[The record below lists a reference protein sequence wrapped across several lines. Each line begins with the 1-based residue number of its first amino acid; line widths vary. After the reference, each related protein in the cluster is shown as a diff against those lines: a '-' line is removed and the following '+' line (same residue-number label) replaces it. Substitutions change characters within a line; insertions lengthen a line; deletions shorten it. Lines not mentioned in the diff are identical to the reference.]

1 MRMRHREEASLRD
14 IVVVGGGL
22 SGLAAC
28 HELDSLGAR
37 YTIIEVKR
45 RFGGGIRS
53 SLAGG
58 FLVDGCAFVY
68 RALADAQLT
77 ALGLAGQQQARGD
90 GTALLSRGS
99 ESLISALMKDLRGG
113 RLMRMALSSI
123 GWLGERFTLCLENGI
138 MLDARALI
146 LALPARYA
154 ARALYNLSPKTAGLL
169 AEFRYDSLARVSLGA
184 HRRDL
189 PADFATRMIDCAFVL
204 MTDAPGRVPNRDHV
218 LLQVGLR
225 SADSED
231 AQQLVEGA
239 SRLLDIHEPLVARVD
254 RWAEADLLGA
264 EPALHADRLRAIRA
278 SLPGGISLIGSDYC
292 RRDAQTAGIARL
304 DERMDM
310 GREAARS
317 ALAFLRM

>member
-1 MRMRHREEASLRD
+1 MRD

-28 HELDSLGAR
+28 HELERLGAR

-45 RFGGGIRS
+45 RFGGGIRT
-53 SLAGG
+53 SLADG
-58 FLVDGCAFVY
+58 FLMDGCAFVY
-68 RALADAQLT
+68 RALDEAQLM
-77 ALGLAGQQQARGD
+77 ALGLAGQQKARGD
-90 GTALLSRGS
+90 GTALLAGGS
-99 ESLISALMKDLRGG
+99 ESLISALANNLRGG

-123 GWLGERFTLCLENGI
+123 GWLGGRFTLCLENGL

-154 ARALYNLSPKTAGLL
+154 ARVLYNLSPGAAGLL
-169 AEFRYDSLARVSLGA
+169 TEFRYDSLARVSLGV
-184 HRRDL
+184 HQRDL
-189 PADFATRMIDCAFVL
+189 PADITARKTDCAFVL
-204 MTDAPGRVPNRDHV
+204 TSDAPGRVPDRDHV

-231 AQQLVEGA
+231 SQQLIARA

-254 RWAEADLLGA
+254 RWAEADLRPV
-264 EPALHADRLRAIRA
+264 EPALHAERMRAIHA

-292 RRDAQTAGIARL
+292 RRETENAGIVRL
-304 DERMDM
+304 DERMHM
-310 GREAARS
+310 GREAVRS